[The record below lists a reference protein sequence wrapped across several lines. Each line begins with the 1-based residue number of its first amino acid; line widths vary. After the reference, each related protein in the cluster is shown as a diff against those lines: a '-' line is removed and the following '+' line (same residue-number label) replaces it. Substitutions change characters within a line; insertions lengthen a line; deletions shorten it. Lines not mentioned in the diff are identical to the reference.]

1 MIINILHILKTT
13 TKLKTI
19 FGQIPDFRRS
29 HKQLYDLESILLIG
43 IISVICGADSWNE
56 MENYAQSKEEFLR
69 TFLDLPNG
77 IPSHDTFNRVFS
89 NIDSAQFESC
99 FIKWVNTLA
108 QLQPKEVV
116 AIDGKTIRG
125 AKASGKKSPV
135 HMVSAWANE
144 NNLVLGQVK
153 VNQKSNEITAIPE
166 LLEVLSLENTIVTID
181 AMGCQ
186 TDIAEKIVEKGADY
200 ILAVKG
206 NQEQLLENIQ
216 DEFRFGKHI
225 ATSVSEDLDHGRI
238 ETRTC
243 NVITDFQ
250 FITPKTKWKKLNTI
264 VRIDSK
270 REFKNSGKPT
280 EIATRYYISSL
291 IATPKDLQKAIRS
304 HWSIEN
310 KLHWTLDVAFS
321 EDASRKRVNNASQN
335 FSILNKIALNLLKNE
350 KTSKIGV
357 KSRRMKAGWDNHY
370 LIKVL
375 NLMKV

>member
-1 MIINILHILKTT
+1 MKTT
-13 TKLKTI
+13 QKLKTI

-56 MENYAQSKEEFLR
+56 MENYANSKEEFLR
-69 TFLDLPNG
+69 SFLDLPNG

-89 NIDSAQFESC
+89 NIDSNQFEKC
-99 FIKWVNTLA
+99 FIQWVSALA
-108 QLQPKEVV
+108 QLQPREII

-125 AKASGKKSPV
+125 AKAGGKKSPV
-135 HMVSAWANE
+135 HMVSAWAND

-153 VNQKSNEITAIPE
+153 VSHKSNEITAIPK
-166 LLEVLSLENTIVTID
+166 LLKVLSIENTIVTID

-186 TDIAEKIVEKGADY
+186 TKIAKAIVKKNADY
-200 ILAVKG
+200 ILAVKE
-206 NQEQLLENIQ
+206 NQPQLLEHIE
-216 DEFRFGKHI
+216 DEFRFGK
-225 ATSVSEDLDHGRI
+225 TMESNLSQELDHGRI

-243 NVITDFQ
+243 SVISNFK
-250 FITPKTKWKKLNTI
+250 FILKNNNWENLTSVIKI
-264 VRIDSK
+264 ESK
-270 REFKNSGKPT
+270 REFKNSQKPAQHA
-280 EIATRYYISSL
+280 IRYYISS
-291 IATPKDLQKAIRS
+291 IKASSQDFQKAIRS

-321 EDASRKRVNNASQN
+321 EDASRKRTGNSTQN

-350 KTSKIGV
+350 KSLKTGV
-357 KSRRMKAGWDNHY
+357 KSRRLQAGWDNHY